1 MLNTTSS
8 SNLMT
13 QGSAFTAILNAVN
26 TAHEKLS
33 RNEPLT
39 GNTDS
44 DMYMRYN
51 LQKDNKSLQLS
62 GFSLPLS
69 MGSSG
74 VSLSAGGFPFP
85 PSGGF
90 PLPSSSGFPLPSSS
104 GFPLPSS
111 NLNSIA
117 PSGEFSVSRD
127 DQTSTP
133 AVLPHI
139 DHSDTKSSSK
149 KSL

>member
-90 PLPSSSGFPLPSSS
+90 PLPSSSGFPLPSS
-104 GFPLPSS
+104 